1 MSCGGG
7 SCTCGGGAGATATA
21 PAAAPVVAAINGITL
36 HEPGEAL
43 APEDL
48 RERAWAE
55 LLRQQAVRQGLLP
68 RHADLASPGV
78 SIGDEAVL
86 QRMLDAEVPLRQPDE
101 AECARYYAAHK
112 ARFRQGRRLR
122 ARHVLFAVTP
132 GVDVP
137 ALAARAEQALREVLR
152 PDAGPGRFAELAREL
167 SNCPS
172 GAEGGELGW
181 IAPEEVAEEL
191 ARELFGET
199 EPTGM
204 IPRLVHSRYG
214 FHVLEVLE
222 RQPGREVAFDEVRE
236 RIAIDLAQQA
246 RATALHQYIRMLAGQ
261 AVVEGMELE
270 AADSPL
276 MQ

>member
-7 SCTCGGGAGATATA
+7 SCTCGGGAGATAAA
-21 PAAAPVVAAINGITL
+21 PAVAPVVAAINGITL

-55 LLRQQAVRQGLLP
+55 LLRQQAARKGLLP
-68 RHADLASPGV
+68 RHVDLASPGV

-86 QRMLDAEVPLRQPDE
+86 QRMLDAEVPLRRPDE
-101 AECARYYAAHK
+101 DECVRYYAAHK

-122 ARHVLFAVTP
+122 ARHILFAVTP

-137 ALAARAEQALREVLR
+137 ALAGRAEQALRDVLR
-152 PDAGPGRFAELAREL
+152 KDAPPGRLAELAREL

-172 GAEGGELGW
+172 GADGGELGW
-181 IAPEEVAEEL
+181 IAPEDVAEEL

-199 EPTGM
+199 EPIGM

-222 RQPGREVAFDEVRE
+222 RQAGREAAFDEVRE
-236 RIAIDLAQQA
+236 RIAMDLAQQS
-246 RATALHQYIRMLAGQ
+246 RATALHQYIRVLAGQ
-261 AVVEGMELE
+261 AVVEGMELD
-270 AADSPL
+270 AAESPL